1 MPLDLQSA
9 FQRCAPL
16 LRPRARR
23 RGRYTCPSEAVW
35 AEMSRLLPRLPPAY
49 FALHLRMVGLTQTA
63 TDTEVSFLHTLA
75 DEEIPPLGRA
85 HASVL
90 EHAAHIDAV
99 LTARCKNIDDSTV
112 FGVGGT
118 SVCYAPLGAASTQVG
133 GCKYGGNAIVF
144 LVAFWPL

>member
-1 MPLDLQSA
+1 M
-9 FQRCAPL
+9 
-16 LRPRARR
+16 
-23 RGRYTCPSEAVW
+23 EAVW

-75 DEEIPPLGRA
+75 DEAIPPLGRA

-133 GCKYGGNAIVF
+133 GIVF
-144 LVAFWPL
+144 LSAGSSRGEGTGGEVSITSGQTPFVPPSRHTSPKQNLERA